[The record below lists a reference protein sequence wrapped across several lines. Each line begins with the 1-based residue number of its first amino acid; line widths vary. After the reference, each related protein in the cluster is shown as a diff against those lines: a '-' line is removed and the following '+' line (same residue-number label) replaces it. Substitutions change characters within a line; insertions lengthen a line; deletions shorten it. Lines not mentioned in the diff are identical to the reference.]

1 LIPEKLSALVAGLL
15 SGPGGEAGVE
25 AGGCIL
31 MAMTTL
37 RPASPLRVGFLG
49 CGFVARYHAAMLES
63 VGEARIVVAYD
74 PDRPRAKA
82 FTDQHGG
89 EVAVEESGVIEAAD
103 AVYVTTWTS
112 EHRRLVEAVAAAGR
126 AVFVEKPLS
135 AQARDAAAMAEAVGR
150 AGVVNQV
157 GLVLRDSPAF
167 LLLRHLVQRPES
179 GRLMAIVFRDDQ
191 YLPTQGIYG
200 STWRA
205 DVTRAG
211 AGTLLEHSIHDLD
224 LLRWIGGPI
233 VQVGARTAG
242 FHGITGIEDV
252 ATVNLSFA
260 SGALATLTSVWHDVL
275 ARPSMRHVEVFCERA
290 HYVLE
295 GDHVGP
301 VRWTVAQASNDAF
314 GLSGVLEGD
323 ALRARVAEVGLT
335 ARNPDA
341 AFVAAVL
348 AGTAASPSIADAVP
362 AHVVAD
368 AASLSAAGGGEPVA
382 IA

>member
-1 LIPEKLSALVAGLL
+1 MAGFLRGAAALA
-15 SGPGGEAGVE
+15 A
-25 AGGCIL
+25 GCIL
-31 MAMTTL
+31 MAMAT
-37 RPASPLRVGFLG
+37 AYPLRVGFLG
-49 CGFVARYHAAMLES
+49 CGFVARYHAAMLEA
-63 VGEARIVVAYD
+63 VPDARIVVAYD
-74 PDRPRAKA
+74 PDRSRAEA
-82 FTDQHGG
+82 FTAGHGG
-89 EVAVEESGVIEAAD
+89 EVVADEAGVIEGAD

-112 EHRRLVEAVAAAGR
+112 EHKRLVEAVAAAGR
-126 AVFVEKPLS
+126 AVFVEKPL
-135 AQARDAAAMAEAVGR
+135 AAHARDAVQMADAVRR

-167 LLLRHLVQRPES
+167 LLLRHLVHRPES

-211 AGTLLEHSIHDLD
+211 AGTLLEHSIHDVD
-224 LLRWIGGPI
+224 LLRWIGGRI
-233 VQVGARTAG
+233 VQVSACTAG
-242 FHGITGIEDV
+242 FHGITGIEDL

-301 VRWTVAQASNDAF
+301 VRWTVAQASNDPF

-323 ALRARVAEVGLT
+323 ALRACVAEVGLA

-348 AGTAASPSIADAVP
+348 AGIPASPSIADAVP
-362 AHVVAD
+362 AHVATD
-368 AASLSAAGGGEPVA
+368 AAYLSAAAGGEPVA